1 MIDKG
6 TFESLKG
13 YKRMQS
19 PNMTIFD
26 SGYIVCNKGKIV
38 NEKMYC
44 GRILCD
50 SPFYSELI
58 NLTKRTNVCIMNT
71 CSREKT
77 NYPYKKN

>member
-26 SGYIVCNKGKIV
+26 SGYIVGNKGKIV
-38 NEKMYC
+38 NEKMYHVVFSC
-44 GRILCD
+44 LFRDMDIWKPIVLEILNSMKD
-50 SPFYSELI
+50 
-58 NLTKRTNVCIMNT
+58 LTKKDI
-71 CSREKT
+71 
-77 NYPYKKN
+77 